1 MQQTDIETEA
11 LKRELHELRCEMARI
26 AGMCDA
32 AIEFKM
38 KDLSHIVEMVGET
51 AAKALE
57 RKHGQ
62 H

>member
-1 MQQTDIETEA
+1 MYQTDMEVEA
-11 LKRELHELRCEMARI
+11 LKRELHEMRCEMARI

-32 AIEFKM
+32 AIEFKF
-38 KDLSHIVEMVGET
+38 KDLGHIVEMVGEA